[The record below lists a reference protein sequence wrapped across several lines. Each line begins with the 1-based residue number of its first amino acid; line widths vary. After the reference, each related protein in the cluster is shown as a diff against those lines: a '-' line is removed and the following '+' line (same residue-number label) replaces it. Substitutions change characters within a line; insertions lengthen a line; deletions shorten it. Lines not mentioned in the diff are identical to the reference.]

1 MHRDP
6 RYWPDP
12 DRFDPRRFATDSSRP
27 KFAYFPF
34 GGGSR
39 ICIGEG
45 FAWMEGVLV
54 LAALAKT
61 WSLTLAQALPVRTKP
76 VITLRP
82 RGGIRMQT
90 HARH

>member
-1 MHRDP
+1 
-6 RYWPDP
+6 
-12 DRFDPRRFATDSSRP
+12 
-27 KFAYFPF
+27 
-34 GGGSR
+34 
-39 ICIGEG
+39 
-45 FAWMEGVLV
+45 MEGVLV

>member
-61 WSLTLAQALPVRTKP
+61 WSLTLAHLPVRTKP